1 MLTIRKAWLP
11 AAAIAALLPGAG
23 ALAGDGPLR
32 LAPAQMDRITAG
44 LYVNPV
50 FYAEAISLGSGGPG
64 ARALTLV
71 GGDADARVD
80 DATRTGSGV
89 ALAYAVCTGPC
100 AQPPVPPYILGPPEA
115 LVPKAE
121 TAILTDGQPIVP
133 EVTGGGDIILAG
145 IRVRY
150 SYIAG
155 AYREK

>member
-1 MLTIRKAWLP
+1 MLTNRKAWLP

-23 ALAGDGPLR
+23 ALAGDGPVR
-32 LAPAQMDRITAG
+32 PTAAQMDRITAG
-44 LYVNPV
+44 LYVISV
-50 FYAEAISLGSGGPG
+50 FFAEAASLGLGPN
-64 ARALTLV
+64 ALALTLV

-80 DATRTGSGV
+80 DATRTGTGV

-100 AQPPVPPYILGPPEA
+100 AVPDPFTGQPY

-133 EVTGGGDIILAG
+133 EVTGGGDVIIPPSQSFPG
-145 IRVRY
+145 VRVKY

-155 AYREK
+155 AYR